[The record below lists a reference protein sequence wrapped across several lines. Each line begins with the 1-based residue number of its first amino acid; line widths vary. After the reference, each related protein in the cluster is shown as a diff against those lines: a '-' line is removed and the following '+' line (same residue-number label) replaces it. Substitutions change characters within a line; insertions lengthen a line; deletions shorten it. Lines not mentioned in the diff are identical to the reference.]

1 MDKISILKLV
11 GAKIRAIRKSRGWT
25 QEQLAEM
32 IDTQHPYIGYVERGE
47 QNVTLLTLEKIAH
60 ALKVEFGELFGYENF
75 SEKNPK
81 IMHIVEILSDKS
93 DQDLE
98 KAFLLLKLVFN

>member
-1 MDKISILKLV
+1 MEKISILKLV
-11 GAKIRAIRKSRGWT
+11 GAKVRAVRKRRGWT

-81 IMHIVEILSDKS
+81 IMPIVEFLSDKS
-93 DQDLE
+93 DHDLE
-98 KAFLLLKLVFN
+98 KTFLILKQIFK